1 MIFKV
6 FYQESRYDVPVRER
20 TRSLYLKAETEREVR
35 EKLSD
40 RNYNIEF
47 VQKVTGDYL
56 EYEKQS
62 ENYTLETV

>member
-20 TRSLYLKAETEREVR
+20 TRTLYLEAKTEREVR

-47 VQKVTGDYL
+47 VQKVTGAYL